1 MNVTEFRSDLLNAV
15 LDCLIPP
22 DDFPG
27 AVAAGVPEYV
37 NRQLNGDLRH
47 LASKITDGLAA
58 LDSEARDSAGGDFWQ
73 LTAQAQTDLLRRV
86 EAGEVQSVWTV
97 PPGEFLALMVNLAAE
112 GYYADPGN
120 GGNLEEISWKMMGYS
135 PRRPVPE
142 PELPTIPV
150 LPNTP
155 PMPAVTDEYD
165 VVVVGAGVAGGI
177 VAAKLAEAGRR
188 VLLLE
193 RGRHFEHLSDVPRD
207 HLRNHRLALYGVNT
221 DSNMEDKPR
230 VHVDQRGRVQVVK
243 PFEPNYHLNA
253 MTLGGGAL
261 VYGMQAWR
269 FLPDDFRMA
278 TKYGVPE
285 GSSLADW
292 PISYDDLAPYY
303 DQAEWEIG
311 VAGDATGHLNKGAR
325 ARPYPMPP
333 VRDNAMRVVLN
344 KGAAKLGWQTAPVP
358 LAMNTVARD
367 GRDACIECAQCIGFA
382 CPVNAKAGSFNTMLP
397 RAFATGHCTLVCEAQ
412 AERIQTDANGKVT
425 GLSYFT
431 IKEGQPVRHVVRAAQ
446 VVVSA
451 GAIES
456 ARLLLLSANSREPN
470 GLGNNSDQVGRH
482 LQGHYYP
489 GALGLFEESV
499 YDGIGPGVAISTCDF
514 NHDNEGVIG
523 GAMLANEFVKIP
535 IIYWRGDLPP
545 ELPKW
550 GLQSKRW
557 VRENYRRTH
566 TVQGPVQEIPSPEGR
581 VTLDP
586 EVRDRFGLP
595 VIRSSG
601 TQHPETVRT
610 SEFMRQKAIAWL
622 KASGAKKV
630 WSYPVTLGLSGGQH
644 QAGTCRMGKD
654 PKTSVTDSYGRVHG
668 HENLFVVDGAIH
680 VTNGGFNPVLTIM
693 ALAFRSAE
701 EIARST

>member
-1 MNVTEFRSDLLNAV
+1 MSQPDFRSELLNAL

-47 LASKITDGLAA
+47 LASKITDGLKA
-58 LDSEARDSAGGDFWQ
+58 LDTEAKAIEGAGFGELASEVQ
-73 LTAQAQTDLLRRV
+73 TALLRKV
-86 EAGEVQSVWTV
+86 EAGQVATCWSISPAAFVV
-97 PPGEFLALMVNLAAE
+97 LMANLAAE
-112 GYYADPGN
+112 GFYADPGN
-120 GGNLEEISWKMMGYS
+120 GGNRGEVSWKMMGYTTG
-135 PRRPVPE
+135 RPVPE
-142 PELPTIPV
+142 PDLPTIPV

-155 PMPAVTDEYD
+155 PMPEVTDEYD

-193 RGRHFEHLSDVPRD
+193 RGKHHEKLSDVSRD
-207 HLRNHRLALYGVNT
+207 HLRNHRLSLYGVNT
-221 DSNMEDKPR
+221 DSDMDGKPR
-230 VHVDQRGRVQVVK
+230 VHVDQQGTIQVVK

-261 VYGMQAWR
+261 VYGMQSWR

-292 PISYDDLAPYY
+292 PISYEDLAPYY
-303 DQAEWEIG
+303 EQAEWEIG
-311 VAGDATGHLNKGAR
+311 VAGDATGHLNKGER
-325 ARPYPMPP
+325 AKPYPLPP
-333 VRDNAMRVVLN
+333 VRDNAMRVVLKN
-344 KGAAKLGWQTAPVP
+344 GAEKLGWNTAPVP
-358 LAMNTVARD
+358 LAMNTVARN
-367 GRDACIECAQCIGFA
+367 GREACIECAHCIGFA
-382 CPVNAKAGSFNTMLP
+382 CPTNAKAGSFNTMLP
-397 RAFATGHCTLVCEAQ
+397 RAFATGRCTLVCEAQ
-412 AERIQTDANGKVT
+412 ADRIQTDAEGKVT

-431 IKEGQPVRHVVRAAQ
+431 MKDGQPVRHVVRAAQ

-456 ARLLLLSANSREPN
+456 ARLLMLSANSQEPN

-489 GALGLFEESV
+489 GAVGLFEESV
-499 YDGIGPGVAISTCDF
+499 YDGIGPGVSISTCDF

-523 GAMLANEFVKIP
+523 GAMLANEFIKIP
-535 IIYWRGDLPP
+535 IIYWRNDLPP
-545 ELPKW
+545 DLSRW
-550 GLQSKRW
+550 GLENKRW

-566 TVQGPVQEIPSPEGR
+566 MVQGPVQEIPSPEGR

-586 EVRDRFGLP
+586 EVRDCYGLP
-595 VIRSSG
+595 VIRLSG

-610 SEFMRQKAIAWL
+610 AEFMRQKAIRWL
-622 KASGAKKV
+622 EASGAKKI
-630 WSYPVTLGLSGGQH
+630 WSYPPGLVLGGGQH
-644 QAGTCRMGKD
+644 QAGTCRMGND

-668 HENLFVVDGAIH
+668 HKNLFVVDGAIH

-701 EIARST
+701 EIARRP